1 MLAKLSIFRS
11 IRARFL
17 LLTTLLIIILF
28 GGLGV
33 FITRQNAAEINKSLD
48 SKAKSVAD
56 LASLT
61 GASYMANF
69 NFIALDNLVENIL
82 KDPDVSYVGFYND
95 KNELVTKKPVPDATA
110 SLRVVE
116 RSLKD
121 SEESAAIGTLKIGFK
136 TDAVTR
142 SLKNAVLT
150 VAGAIVLAIMLF
162 AVGISIAADRIIIKP
177 INRLSEVIEH
187 VAHGDLSQR
196 LEVVSD
202 DEMGILARAL
212 NSMVD
217 NLNQM
222 VGKVSIA
229 AEELNT
235 ITGNLLTA
243 NTQVMDAAK
252 LQSEGVSSTSS
263 AVSQINASIKG
274 VSDSVNGL
282 SALALES
289 SSSILEMTSSVEEV
303 ALNTETLAHSVN
315 DVSSSITQMASSI
328 KQVGTNVKSLMEAA
342 NSSASSVAEMDFSI
356 RQVEQNAADASQISV
371 TVRKDAEI
379 GRAAL
384 EESIAGIH
392 EIKRA
397 SEITFEAINSLSMK
411 TSDIGAILSVIDDV
425 AEQTNLLALNAAIIA
440 AQAGEQGKGFA
451 VVADEIKQLAE
462 RTRSSTRQITQVI
475 KGVQDETAR
484 AVTAIQSAANSVS
497 NGEVLADRSG
507 AALNKIFEG
516 VQHATNQMQ
525 EIARATLEQTKG
537 SQQIRDAVEQVSR
550 MIEQIDNATREQA
563 QGSDLIIS
571 SAEKMK
577 DITGQVRNAALEQSN
592 VGKFIA
598 TSTESITGMIAQIRR
613 ACTEQTCGSEMIV
626 TSVESI
632 ESSSAINIET
642 AKVMDE
648 SVIRLFEQIE
658 ALRQEMKS
666 FRV

>member
-1 MLAKLSIFRS
+1 
-11 IRARFL
+11 
-17 LLTTLLIIILF
+17 
-28 GGLGV
+28 
-33 FITRQNAAEINKSLD
+33 
-48 SKAKSVAD
+48 
-56 LASLT
+56 
-61 GASYMANF
+61 
-69 NFIALDNLVENIL
+69 
-82 KDPDVSYVGFYND
+82 
-95 KNELVTKKPVPDATA
+95 
-110 SLRVVE
+110 
-116 RSLKD
+116 
-121 SEESAAIGTLKIGFK
+121 
-136 TDAVTR
+136 
-142 SLKNAVLT
+142 
-150 VAGAIVLAIMLF
+150 
-162 AVGISIAADRIIIKP
+162 
-177 INRLSEVIEH
+177 
-187 VAHGDLSQR
+187 
-196 LEVVSD
+196 
-202 DEMGILARAL
+202 
-212 NSMVD
+212 
-217 NLNQM
+217 
-222 VGKVSIA
+222 
-229 AEELNT
+229 
-235 ITGNLLTA
+235 
-243 NTQVMDAAK
+243 
-252 LQSEGVSSTSS
+252 
-263 AVSQINASIKG
+263 
-274 VSDSVNGL
+274 
-282 SALALES
+282 
-289 SSSILEMTSSVEEV
+289 
-303 ALNTETLAHSVN
+303 
-315 DVSSSITQMASSI
+315 MASSI

-384 EESIAGIH
+384 NESIAGIH

-484 AVTAIQSAANSVS
+484 AVTAIQSAASSVS
-497 NGEVLADRSG
+497 NGEILADRSG

-571 SAEKMK
+571 SAQKMK

-598 TSTESITGMIAQIRR
+598 TSTESITGMITQIRR

-648 SVIRLFEQIE
+648 SVVRLFEQIE